1 MKTFFQT
8 IGADKYAH
16 FCVCAIVAICVGFFG
31 MLIGMSPMMIGFS
44 GFISAMGAGLGKEY
58 GDKINP
64 YNKWDWYDV
73 LADLLGALAG
83 SGLTALL
90 ASVF

>member
-1 MKTFFQT
+1 
-8 IGADKYAH
+8 
-16 FCVCAIVAICVGFFG
+16 
-31 MLIGMSPMMIGFS
+31 MMIGFS

-73 LADLLGALAG
+73 LADFLGALAG